1 MFDIGFWEIII
12 VAIVALLVVGPDKL
26 PGLIRE
32 TARWAARIRRY
43 VLDTKRDLERQIN
56 MDEIERG
63 LKTDAAKLEN
73 MFEEEAAESQHN
85 DDKDQQTTDK
95 TAAA

>member
-1 MFDIGFWEIII
+1 MFDIGFWELII

-32 TARWAARIRRY
+32 TARWAAKIRRY

-73 MFEEEAAESQHN
+73 MFEEEVIEQPHEE
-85 DDKDQQTTDK
+85 DKDQKTTDK
-95 TAAA
+95 PAAA